1 MSNNN
6 SIQNFLNALYY
17 GDAAFEGTV
26 NSSRTQNWNARLN
39 AARALVKIGKPAVP
53 ALIDALR
60 DDERAVWMLAAT
72 ALVKIGKPAV
82 PALLMALQHDEEAV
96 RIMVSG
102 ILVQIGTPE
111 AVAGLK
117 AASQST
123 NRSVRDT
130 SEVALAR
137 LDRAKH

>member
-1 MSNNN
+1 MSNQD

-17 GDAAFEGTV
+17 GDVAFEGLV
-26 NSSRTQNWNARLN
+26 NGLRARSWTARLN
-39 AARALVKIGKPAVP
+39 ATRALVKIGKPAVP

-72 ALVKIGKPAV
+72 ALVKIGKPGV
-82 PALLMALQHDEEAV
+82 PALLDALQHDEEAV
-96 RIMVSG
+96 RILVSG

-117 AASQST
+117 VASRST
-123 NRSVRDT
+123 NPSVRDT

-137 LDRAKH
+137 LDRAKN